1 MSGFGIH
8 HTGGISIPRD
18 THVAF
23 QGKEMPIAMKEEEPM
38 KRNNSAMSLRKLVPK
53 LLRSNSMKNLFKHK
67 KPRAPLEIVRDTRRM
82 LLYVHSE
89 SDEASPK
96 HSDKMAQLDADI
108 RELKSILYGTEE
120 SEPVAEACAQLTQEF
135 FTDDSMRLFIVC
147 LPKINFEAR
156 KDATRVIANLQRQMV
171 NSRLIASQYLE
182 ENLDLLDIMISG
194 YEDPTVALHYGGMLR
209 ECIRHQVVASY
220 ILKSAHMK
228 KFFDYI
234 QLPNF
239 DVASDAAATFKE
251 LMTRHKS
258 TVADFLTE
266 NYCWFFS
273 EFNSKMLESQ
283 NYMTRRYAVKLLGDI
298 LLDRANAPVMIRYVS
313 SKGNMIVLMN
323 LLRETHKCIQ
333 IDAFHVFK
341 LFVANQNKPTDIN
354 NILCANRSK
363 LVRFFNGLNTDKE
376 DEMFDADKGQVVK
389 EIMELVPTSPVGCS
403 GELFKT
409 VAV

>member
-1 MSGFGIH
+1 
-8 HTGGISIPRD
+8 
-18 THVAF
+18 
-23 QGKEMPIAMKEEEPM
+23 M
-38 KRNNSAMSLRKLVPK
+38 KRTNSTMSLKKLVPK
-53 LLRSNSMKNLFKHK
+53 VLRSNSMKNLFKSK
-67 KPRAPLEIVRDTRRM
+67 KPRTPVEIVRDARR
-82 LLYVHSE
+82 LLQYVHSE
-89 SDEASPK
+89 SEDASPK
-96 HSDKMAQLDADI
+96 RNDKLAQLDVDI
-108 RELKSILYGTEE
+108 RELKSILYGIEE

-135 FTDDSMRLFIVC
+135 FTGDAMRLLVVC

-156 KDATRVIANLQRQMV
+156 KDATRIIANLQRQMV
-171 NSRLIASQYLE
+171 QSRLIASQYLE
-182 ENLDLLDIMISG
+182 ENLDLLDIMING
-194 YEDPTVALHYGGMLR
+194 YDDPTVALHYGGMLR

-220 ILKSAHMK
+220 VLKSAHVK

-266 NYCWFFS
+266 NHSWFFA
-273 EFNSKMLESQ
+273 EFNSKMLESP

-298 LLDRANAPVMIRYVS
+298 LLDRSNSPVMIRYVS
-313 SKGNMIVLMN
+313 SKDNMRVLMN

-341 LFVANQNKPTDIN
+341 LFVANQNKPTDIT

-363 LVRFFNGLNTDKE
+363 LVRFFDGFNSDKD
-376 DEMFDADKGQVVK
+376 DEMFETDKAQVVK
-389 EIMELVPTSPVGCS
+389 EIMGLVPTSPVGCS

-409 VAV
+409 IAV